1 VTAALRA
8 EQVRKTY
15 GGTVAL
21 HGADMVVEAGSV
33 HALLGENGAGKST
46 LVKILTGAVRPDR
59 GSVLLDGEPMSFAS
73 TADAGRRGIAVVAQE
88 LALFPDTD
96 VLTNIFPGRGPRR
109 GPFMDRRRMR
119 QIAEPVLDQLGL
131 RVSTSELL
139 GNLTLAQRQL
149 VEIARALV
157 TDPRVLVLDEPTSA
171 LEHGASARLVSVLKV
186 LRDRGVAVVFVSH
199 ILEEVMNLCDR
210 VTVLRDGKVV
220 VPGDPIADHGV
231 KGIVRAMIGDEPR
244 QREQARAAE
253 TRLSSSDAL
262 EETPDNP
269 GVRLDAVTVPGVL
282 DGVTL
287 AARGGQIVGLAGLAG
302 SGHDAVLEV
311 IAGRRKL
318 QSGTV
323 RLPDGGPVP
332 RNVRDAIGR
341 GVAFVSGD
349 RRRYGLMLD
358 KPLWENIAQV
368 RAIAR
373 GDEGLLLPPS
383 KLRRRAEQYL
393 TLLNIK
399 APSVDLDAGML
410 SGGNQQKVVF
420 AKWLETEPRVLLLDD
435 PTRGVDVGAKAEMHG
450 IMRSIAESG
459 AAVFLCSTDLE
470 ELAAVCER
478 VYVFYHGRT
487 AVDLGGDT
495 LDEDQL
501 LVAMNTGRVDDAGA
515 VAAR

>member
-1 VTAALRA
+1 
-8 EQVRKTY
+8 
-15 GGTVAL
+15 
-21 HGADMVVEAGSV
+21 
-33 HALLGENGAGKST
+33 
-46 LVKILTGAVRPDR
+46 
-59 GSVLLDGEPMSFAS
+59 
-73 TADAGRRGIAVVAQE
+73 
-88 LALFPDTD
+88 
-96 VLTNIFPGRGPRR
+96 
-109 GPFMDRRRMR
+109 
-119 QIAEPVLDQLGL
+119 
-131 RVSTSELL
+131 
-139 GNLTLAQRQL
+139 
-149 VEIARALV
+149 
-157 TDPRVLVLDEPTSA
+157 
-171 LEHGASARLVSVLKV
+171 
-186 LRDRGVAVVFVSH
+186 
-199 ILEEVMNLCDR
+199 
-210 VTVLRDGKVV
+210 
-220 VPGDPIADHGV
+220 
-231 KGIVRAMIGDEPR
+231 
-244 QREQARAAE
+244 
-253 TRLSSSDAL
+253 
-262 EETPDNP
+262 
-269 GVRLDAVTVPGVL
+269 
-282 DGVTL
+282 
-287 AARGGQIVGLAGLAG
+287 
-302 SGHDAVLEV
+302 
-311 IAGRRKL
+311 
-318 QSGTV
+318 
-323 RLPDGGPVP
+323 
-332 RNVRDAIGR
+332 
-341 GVAFVSGD
+341 
-349 RRRYGLMLD
+349 MLD